1 MLRQEYSTETRSV
14 LNQLGWQGRLNEAAT
29 RSDVV
34 AIARD
39 YMALWSPDELSCL
52 PPDLRPGKIVDADDV
67 SDCALRFV
75 QAQMDRG
82 TEAETHVHKLGGFFS
97 SASLRLAQ
105 IMACGGEV
113 PSEHAG
119 SPFGYGR

>member
-1 MLRQEYSTETRSV
+1 MLRQEYSAELQSV
-14 LNQLGWQGRLNEAAT
+14 FTHLGWQGRLNEAAT
-29 RSDVV
+29 REDVV

-67 SDCALRFV
+67 SDCALRLV

-105 IMACGGEV
+105 IMACASEV
-113 PSEHAG
+113 SSEHAG
-119 SPFGYGR
+119 YRFGYGR